1 MQFTLF
7 ENRVSQSILFANTAF
22 FDLAIQGSPL
32 LITDQSELVL
42 QAESPALWS
51 RHQAVLIAC
60 WLVGR
65 RGGVTISPLIRRE
78 K

>member
-1 MQFTLF
+1 MSPSL
-7 ENRVSQSILFANTAF
+7 ESFAVYSVCK
-22 FDLAIQGSPL
+22 QGIFQPGHTGL
-32 LITDQSELVL
+32 PTCITDQSELAP